1 MSAFV
6 WRDYSERAGRCPMSS
21 IFSET
26 TTQLNDN
33 IYTGI
38 RRITLTV
45 TGLTRHNFSPAAIA
59 ATLRF

>member
-1 MSAFV
+1 
-6 WRDYSERAGRCPMSS
+6 MSS
-21 IFSET
+21 IFSEN

-45 TGLTRHNFSPAAIA
+45 TGFTRHNFSPAATA